1 MFPNKPQNKKL
12 IYLDHAATTYVD
24 PQVKAVMD
32 PYYTEKFANPSG
44 IYNIGREVNGAI
56 NDARRKVAEILHAL
70 PDAIIF
76 TGGGTESDNLAIF
89 GVAYKHQEKGKHIIS
104 VKTEH
109 HAVLH
114 PLEKLAKQGFEIT
127 YLNVNEEGQID
138 LKELKNALRKD
149 TILISIMYANNEIG
163 TIYPIADIGREIL
176 KWRTS
181 TSSAQGKQHVYPFFH
196 SDACQVAG
204 VLELDVEKL
213 HVDLM
218 TINGSKMY
226 GPKGIGVLYK
236 RRGVTLE
243 PLIIGGGQEM
253 GLRAGT
259 ENVPGIIGLA
269 KALELAQENK
279 EVENKRLIELRKYF
293 WEELQKNIDKIKL
306 NGPRLH
312 PSDCAG
318 QARSNEIERLPNN
331 LNVTF
336 LDIEGEAMLLYLD
349 EYGIVCST
357 GSACTSGSLD
367 ASHVL
372 TSCGLPYEYAHGS
385 LRFTLG
391 KCNTKEDIDYVMKYL
406 PGIVKKL
413 REISPVNLLQ

>member
-1 MFPNKPQNKKL
+1 MFPNKPKNKKL
-12 IYLDHAATTYVD
+12 VYLDHAATTYVD
-24 PQVKAVMD
+24 LEVKAVMD

-44 IYNIGREVNGAI
+44 LYAIGREVNSAM
-56 NDARRKVAEILHAL
+56 NNARRKVAELLHTL
-70 PDAIIF
+70 PDTIIF

-89 GVAYKHQEKGKHIIS
+89 GTAYKHQEKGKHIIS
-104 VKTEH
+104 VRTEH

-114 PLEKLAKQGFEIT
+114 PLEKLEKQGFEIT
-127 YLNVNEEGQID
+127 YLNVNEQGEID

-149 TILISIMYANNEIG
+149 TVLISIMYANNEIG
-163 TIYPIADIGREIL
+163 TVHPIADIGREIL
-176 KWRTS
+176 KWRKTNN
-181 TSSAQGKQHVYPFFH
+181 TAYPYFH
-196 SDACQVAG
+196 SDACQAAG

-218 TINGSKMY
+218 TINGSKIY

-236 RRGVTLE
+236 RRGLNIE
-243 PLIIGGGQEM
+243 PIIIGGGQEM

-259 ENVPGIIGLA
+259 ENVPGIVGLA
-269 KALELAQENK
+269 KALEISQENR
-279 EVENKRLIELRKYF
+279 EEENKRLIELRKYF
-293 WEELQKNIDKIKL
+293 WEELQKNIDKIRL
-306 NGPRLH
+306 NGTEL
-312 PSDCAG
+312 SD
-318 QARSNEIERLPNN
+318 EKTRLPNN

-349 EYGIVCST
+349 EYGIVTST

-406 PGIVKKL
+406 PGIVEKL
-413 REISPVNLLQ
+413 REISPVNLVNLETTRSE